1 MSFFKN
7 NKSDKPTL
15 GSDTIPYNRCNE
27 SFWLLENG
35 MWKLITEGEFIAK
48 EIELGVNPNR
58 NTERRVT
65 DGFHKNG
72 VLGRIMWYEVYREHF
87 RNEPDFLEALAKEGM
102 LYN

>member
-1 MSFFKN
+1 MSFFAK

-15 GSDTIPYNRCNE
+15 GSDVIPYNRCKE

-35 MWKLITEGEFIAK
+35 TWKLITEDEFIAK

-58 NTERRVT
+58 NTERRIT

-72 VLGRIMWYEVYREHF
+72 VLGRIMWYEARKEHF
-87 RNEPDFLEALAKEGM
+87 RKEPDFVQALKNEGM
-102 LYN
+102 LKG